1 MRRLQTTNMRE
12 NPEVE
17 SRR

>member
-1 MRRLQTTNMRE
+1 MPSLQTTNMRE

-17 SRR
+17 SMR